1 MRALIVYF
9 SIYNNTEKIANVFAK
24 KINADL
30 INIKESDDINVDNYD
45 LIGFGSGI
53 YRESMS
59 SKLLNCVEKLDL
71 KGKKVFVFS
80 TSGVGAKFYNNKM
93 KKIFKSKGAICK
105 GSFAC
110 KGHYTTTEIKKN
122 KIFEF
127 FRKLSEG
134 HPNDKDIEKA
144 EKFIENVV
152 RSM

>member
-53 YRESMS
+53 YREIMS
-59 SKLLNCVEKLDL
+59 QKLLNCVEKLNL